1 MITYAA
7 SKISSF
13 FIHKK
18 IILEKDKE
26 VYDYCFEVLIAFL
39 LNFIIIIS
47 LALITRTFLFGM
59 LFLLAFLPLRITV
72 GGYHANTHLKCMITL
87 VFTYLIFVSL
97 IRVFPANLIT
107 VTCFGILALSES
119 IIFLFAPSE
128 DKNNPLNKNK
138 KCQLRL
144 RGRIIGMLYALISVC
159 GLFVLKNL
167 FLTFSFVLG
176 FFTVALSV
184 LANKIK
190 YQLTED

>member
-59 LFLLAFLPLRITV
+59 LFLLALNIPPKLNTLTV
-72 GGYHANTHLKCMITL
+72 
-87 VFTYLIFVSL
+87 
-97 IRVFPANLIT
+97 
-107 VTCFGILALSES
+107 
-119 IIFLFAPSE
+119 
-128 DKNNPLNKNK
+128 LN
-138 KCQLRL
+138 
-144 RGRIIGMLYALISVC
+144 
-159 GLFVLKNL
+159 
-167 FLTFSFVLG
+167 
-176 FFTVALSV
+176 
-184 LANKIK
+184 
-190 YQLTED
+190 

>member
-1 MITYAA
+1 
-7 SKISSF
+7 
-13 FIHKK
+13 
-18 IILEKDKE
+18 
-26 VYDYCFEVLIAFL
+26 
-39 LNFIIIIS
+39 
-47 LALITRTFLFGM
+47 
-59 LFLLAFLPLRITV
+59 
-72 GGYHANTHLKCMITL
+72 MITL